1 MADRIVVMRDGRILQ
16 VGTPSEIYERPAD
29 VFTARFIGSPTM
41 NMLPAT
47 LTEGG
52 IEMAGVSAP
61 VRTAAT
67 DKRGSIHVGIRPH
80 DLVTSEGVGSGGLV
94 LSGVVNAV
102 EPLGPESLIHV
113 AVRDAE
119 LVATA
124 PGKSVTNVGQTV
136 TISAAIGSLYMFDAT
151 TDRFIGRA

>member
-1 MADRIVVMRDGRILQ
+1 M
-16 VGTPSEIYERPAD
+16 
-29 VFTARFIGSPTM
+29 
-41 NMLPAT
+41 
-47 LTEGG
+47 
-52 IEMAGVSAP
+52 
-61 VRTAAT
+61 
-67 DKRGSIHVGIRPH
+67 
-80 DLVTSEGVGSGGLV
+80 
-94 LSGVVNAV
+94 SGVVNAV

-124 PGKSVTNVGQTV
+124 PGKSVINVGQTV